1 MSLAHRLGS
10 VLSVLLLNVVI
21 SLTAIIAKY
30 IRKQPDFAAALSAL
44 EHAPEAHSLT
54 LQSFLI
60 LPMQHITRLPLLVD
74 AILHQLD
81 AQPDIQS
88 SQDYAAVSRC
98 LETLH
103 TVCLLFVVFFS
114 SSCSV

>member
-1 MSLAHRLGS
+1 M
-10 VLSVLLLNVVI
+10 
-21 SLTAIIAKY
+21 
-30 IRKQPDFAAALSAL
+30 ALSAL
-44 EHAPEAHSLT
+44 EHAPVAESLT

-81 AQPDIQS
+81 AQPDGQTS
-88 SQDYAAVSRC
+88 HDYAAVNRC

-103 TVCLLFVVFFS
+103 SVSRRFAACGFGVVRINS
-114 SSCSV
+114 LITWLHIVRSN

>member
-1 MSLAHRLGS
+1 M
-10 VLSVLLLNVVI
+10 
-21 SLTAIIAKY
+21 
-30 IRKQPDFAAALSAL
+30 L
-44 EHAPEAHSLT
+44 EHAPEAQSLT

-81 AQPDIQS
+81 AQPDKQS
-88 SQDYAAVSRC
+88 SQDYAAVNRC

-103 TVCLLFVVFFS
+103 SVSFLFALFS
-114 SSCSV
+114 RVIVSLIICSK